1 MNSPVTSTWVVNE
14 SGERFMNSV
23 KGIPNFNRSLDDQFK
38 AHDGSNVGYTVQ
50 YRLPNRYTVRRG
62 QAWQPQA
69 LLDQTVPVTL
79 SYQDGV
85 DFAWSSAQATQEL
98 DRVRERYI
106 NPAADAIAS
115 DADMQSMLDVYASV
129 WNAVG
134 TPGTVPSASQTYSDA
149 LVKILDGAG
158 GTVAVKAVLDVMA
171 ASRISNTQAT
181 LFHPGGT
188 IAKANRTGRLSDE
201 YLGISEWFQD
211 QNVPSHTTGSFTSC
225 TPLVNNAGQTGSSLI
240 TDGWASGATVLEV
253 GDKFTLN
260 GVYSVNP
267 LTRQSTTRL
276 QDFTVTARCTDTT
289 GDMTI
294 NISPSIITSGAL
306 QTVTASPANNAPIN
320 VWSGSGTYALTAT
333 PSKQSLIFAPDA
345 FAFVMADLTDPVPGS
360 GAKASFARSK
370 DFGLSIRFLQF
381 YQGASD
387 QNGSRLDLLFGAAP
401 LQPRL
406 ACRVAG

>member
-1 MNSPVTSTWVVNE
+1 MNSLVTSSWVVNE

-50 YRLPNRYTVRRG
+50 YRLPNRYVVRRG
-62 QAWQPQA
+62 QAAVPQA
-69 LLDQTVPVTL
+69 MLDLTTPVTL

-85 DFAWSSAQATQEL
+85 DFDWSSAQATQEL
-98 DRVRERYI
+98 QRVRERYI

-115 DADMQSMLDVYASV
+115 DADMQAMLDVYPAV

-134 TPGTVPSASQTYSDA
+134 TPGTTPATSQLYTDA
-149 LVKILDGAG
+149 VVKILDGAG
-158 GTVAVKAVLDVMA
+158 GTVDVKAVLDVLA
-171 ASRISNTQAT
+171 ASRIANAQST
-181 LFHPGGT
+181 LFHPGST
-188 IAKANRTGRLSDE
+188 ISAANRTGRLQDM

-225 TPLVNNAGQTGSSLI
+225 TPLVNGASQTGSSLI

-267 LTRQSTTRL
+267 ITRQSTTRL
-276 QDFTVTARCTDTT
+276 QDFTVTARGTDTT

-294 NISPSIITSGAL
+294 SIAPSIITSGAL

-333 PSKQSLIFAPDA
+333 PSKQSLVFAPDA
-345 FAFVMADLTDPVPGS
+345 FAFVMADLVDPVA
-360 GAKASFARSK
+360 GAKATFARSK
-370 DFGLSIRFLQF
+370 DFGISIRFCQQW
-381 YQGASD
+381 QGPTD
-387 QNGSRLDLLFGAAP
+387 QNLSRLDCLFGAAP
-401 LQPRL
+401 LQARL

>member
-69 LLDQTVPVTL
+69 VIDTTTPVTL

-98 DRVRERYI
+98 DRIRERYI

-115 DADMQSMLDVYASV
+115 DADMQSMLDVYTSV

-134 TPGTVPSASQTYSDA
+134 TPGTTPATSQLYTDA
-149 LVKILDGAG
+149 VVKILDGAG
-158 GTVAVKAVLDVMA
+158 TSQNIKAVLDTLA
-171 ASRISNTQAT
+171 ASRISNAQAA
-181 LFHPGGT
+181 LFNPGPT
-188 IAKANRTGRLSDE
+188 ISAMNKTGRIQDM
-201 YLGISEWFQD
+201 YLGITEWFQD
-211 QNVPSHTTGSFTSC
+211 QNMPTHTTGAFTSS
-225 TPLVNNAGQTGSSLI
+225 TPVVASASQTGSSINL
-240 TDGWASGATVLEV
+240 SGFSNSQTNAVRK
-253 GDKFTLN
+253 GDIMTFALTN
-260 GVYSVNP
+260 SVNP
-267 LTRQSTTRL
+267 INNQSTSRL
-276 QDFTVTARCTDTT
+276 QQFVATADASSDGSGLMTV
-289 GDMTI
+289 
-294 NISPSIITSGAL
+294 NISPPIITSGPF
-306 QTVTASPANNAPIN
+306 QTVTISPANNAVVSI
-320 VWSGSGTYALTAT
+320 WAGTGTFVGTAT
-333 PSKQSLIFAPDA
+333 PSKQSLVFAPDA
-345 FAFVMADLTDPVPGS
+345 FCFVMADLVDPVA

-370 DFGLSIRFLQF
+370 DFGVSIRFLQT
-381 YQGASD
+381 YMMNGD

>member
-1 MNSPVTSTWVVNE
+1 MNTLVTSTWVVNE

-50 YRLPNRYTVRRG
+50 YRLPFRPTVRRG
-62 QAWQPQA
+62 QAAQVQA

-85 DFAWSSAQATQEL
+85 DFEWSSAQATQEL

-106 NPAADAIAS
+106 NPSTDVIAS
-115 DADMQSMLDVYASV
+115 DADMQSMLDVYSSV

-134 TPGTVPSASQTYSDA
+134 TPGTTPATSQLYTDA
-149 LVKILDGAG
+149 VVKILDGAG
-158 GTVAVKAVLDVMA
+158 GSDNIKAVLDTLA
-171 ASRISNTQAT
+171 ASRISNAQAA
-181 LFHPGGT
+181 LFNPSGA
-188 IAKANRTGRLSDE
+188 ISSMARTGRIQDM

-225 TPLVNNAGQTGSSLI
+225 TPLVDTAGQTGSSLV
-240 TDGWASGATVLEV
+240 TKAWASGATVLEV

-267 LTRQSTTRL
+267 LTRKSTTRL
-276 QDFTVTARCTDTT
+276 QDFTVTARATDTT
-289 GDMTI
+289 GAMTI
-294 NISPSIITSGAL
+294 SISPPIITSGAL
-306 QTVTASPANNAPIN
+306 QTVDSSPANNAPIN

-333 PSKQSLIFAPDA
+333 PSKQSLVFAPDA
-345 FAFVMADLTDPVPGS
+345 FAFVMADLVDPVA

-370 DFGLSIRFLQF
+370 DFGISIRFIQQF
-381 YQGASD
+381 QGASD
-387 QNGSRLDLLFGAAP
+387 QNLSRLDVLFGAAP